1 MLVLQV
7 LRKLRHQPSPILL
20 HKSLAHERDA
30 LKQKCGNPLVVS
42 SHENR
47 HKMLLEH
54 GETLGRHV
62 LGGRVLLGELFLLL
76 SLSALCHR
84 DIVVRELML
93 LLTIKRREDE

>member
-1 MLVLQV
+1 
-7 LRKLRHQPSPILL
+7 
-20 HKSLAHERDA
+20 
-30 LKQKCGNPLVVS
+30 
-42 SHENR
+42 
-47 HKMLLEH
+47 MLLEH

-76 SLSALCHR
+76 SLSALRHR